1 MKKWFSKTTNW
12 MFLISMLCIVG
23 AVGSP
28 LFVYLRY
35 SDYGDY
41 TGIAGLGSIG
51 DFVGGTTV
59 TFLTAA
65 SVFLLIGTNIM
76 QRKELEM
83 SRQSVD
89 EMVNQTKASVK
100 QMKASVRQAEEA
112 RKETQVTNETMKK
125 QQFETTFFNM
135 LSLHH
140 QIVSDTQINMYDEW
154 VEEDEV
160 VSQAKLYEGRAAFE
174 KLKEVLEE
182 RLAQEKYLRHINIE
196 ATHSW
201 EKEMYIPSEEWKEE
215 FLDNPD
221 GISQDLLD
229 IVYKDFHDEYGNAIG
244 HYMRNNYRIVKFIVE
259 NVVKDEEEQKRIKEE
274 EKRDTV
280 VGDKRFYFGTLR
292 AQWSNAEF
300 ELIFINALYGK
311 NKKFKNLIKKH
322 DVLDIRE
329 TKKEKLKDR
338 LEGSFILKNDTP
350 IPVAYNHLIEKDSD
364 DEKGS

>member
-12 MFLISMLCIVG
+12 MFFISMLCIVG
-23 AVGSP
+23 AVASP

-35 SDYGDY
+35 SGYGDY
-41 TGIAGLGSIG
+41 TGIAELGPIG

-76 QRKELEM
+76 QRKELQM

-89 EMVNQTKASVK
+89 EMVKQTEASVE
-100 QMKASVRQAEEA
+100 QMKASVRQAEQA
-112 RKETQVTNETMKK
+112 RKETQVTNDTMKK

-140 QIVSDTQINMYDEW
+140 QIVSDTQINMFDEW
-154 VEEDEV
+154 VEEGEL
-160 VSQAKLYEGRAAFE
+160 VSQAKPYEGRAAFE

-182 RLAQEKYLRHINIE
+182 RLAQEKYLHNMQ
-196 ATHSW
+196 AKHSW
-201 EKEMYIPSEEWKEE
+201 EKGMYIPSEEWKEE
-215 FLDNPD
+215 FLATPNE
-221 GISQDLLD
+221 ISQNLLD

-259 NVVKDEEEQKRIKEE
+259 SLVKDEEEQKRIKEE

-280 VGDKRFYFGTLR
+280 VGDKKFYFGTLR

-329 TKKEKLKDR
+329 TKKLKLEDKP
-338 LEGSFILKNDTP
+338 EGSFILKVDTP
-350 IPVAYNHLIEKDSD
+350 IPVAYTHLIEGNIE
-364 DEKGS
+364 DEKDL